1 MTDSLIAWTGL
12 AAPVLAYIAGVV
24 FLAALVRGYSGFGFS
39 ALVVTAVSMVV
50 APSVVV
56 PLVLLLEIAASIHM
70 LPSIRRHVD
79 WRLMG
84 WLMLAAG
91 LAMPFGTWFLA
102 TLPETAMRAA
112 ISLAV
117 LVFSLLIWRWRGPA
131 LRAGAATVVPAG
143 IVSGALNGAAAI
155 GGLPLVLYFLSTR
168 TAAATTR
175 AMVIA
180 YLLFAD
186 IYASGIAALHGLLGA
201 RTIALAAVMLVPL
214 ILGNALG
221 NRRFLETAPESFRR
235 FALLLLISLSAA
247 GLVRVVLGR

>member
-1 MTDSLIAWTGL
+1 MIDDLAVWTGL
-12 AAPVLAYIAGVV
+12 EPPVLAYAALVV

-39 ALVVTAVSMVV
+39 ALVVTALSMA
-50 APSVVV
+50 APPAMVV
-56 PLVLLLEIAASIHM
+56 PLVLLLEIAASVHM
-70 LPSIRRHVD
+70 LPGVHRHLD
-79 WRLMG
+79 WRLLG

-102 TLPETAMRAA
+102 TLPETAMRAV

-117 LVFSLLIWRWRGPA
+117 LSLSLLLWLWRGPA
-131 LRAGAATVVPAG
+131 LRAGAATMAPAG
-143 IVSGALNGAAAI
+143 LVSGALNGAAAI

-168 TAAATTR
+168 MAAATTR

-201 RTIALAAVMLVPL
+201 RTFALAAVMLAPL

-221 NRRFLETAPESFRR
+221 NRRFLKSEPESFRR
-235 FALLLLISLSAA
+235 FALVLLISLSVA
-247 GLVRVVLGR
+247 GLIRVGFGG